1 MFLFPGK
8 NILMKNIFVSRKKHI
23 SEKYFY
29 FKGKTYKGKIFLFPG
44 KKNIISEKYFCF
56 QEKT

>member
-44 KKNIISEKYFCF
+44 KK
-56 QEKT
+56 T